1 MNYQK
6 HYDNLI
12 NRARNRILNS
22 YVESHHIIPKCVG
35 GTNAKSNLVD
45 LTPEEHYVA
54 HQLLVKIYHN
64 EQKLVYALRMM
75 CMAGNGKVKRRNK
88 EYAWV
93 RKIWSKTSSESQL
106 GKPRKPHTEETK
118 RKISEIQIGRPS
130 GMLGKHHTEERNKNL
145 SEKMKGKRTTLK
157 TREGRVNSEE
167 HRRKISESKKG
178 VKRDNFTPH
187 NKGVPMSEEQK
198 KKISETKRL
207 NKLAKSGGSN

>member
-12 NRARNRILNS
+12 NRAKNRILDS
-22 YVESHHIIPKCVG
+22 YSETHHIIPKCVG
-35 GTNAKSNLVD
+35 GTNDMSNLVN

-54 HQLLVKIYHN
+54 HQLLVKIYSG
-64 EQKLVYALRMM
+64 EGKLVYALRMM
-75 CMAGNGKVKRRNK
+75 CMAGNGKTKRSNK

-93 RKIWSKTSSESQL
+93 RKLWSKVSSENQK
-106 GKPRKPHTEETK
+106 GIPRKPHSAETK

-145 SEKMKGKRTTLK
+145 SEKMKGKRTTLR
-157 TREGRVNSEE
+157 TREGQINSDE

-178 VKRDNFTPH
+178 LKRENFVPH
-187 NKGVPMSEEQK
+187 NKGIPMSEEQK
-198 KKISETKRL
+198 KKISETKKL
-207 NKLAKSGGSN
+207 NKLAKQKGSN

>member
-6 HYDNLI
+6 HYDILI
-12 NRARNRILNS
+12 NRARGRILNS

-93 RKIWSKTSSESQL
+93 RKIWRKTSSESQV
-106 GKPRKPHTEETK
+106 GKPRKPHTEESK

-130 GMLGKHHTEERNKNL
+130 GMRGKHHTEERNKSL

-157 TREGRVNSEE
+157 TREGQINSEE

-207 NKLAKSGGSN
+207 NKLSKSGGSI

>member
-12 NRARNRILNS
+12 NRAKNRILDS
-22 YVESHHIIPKCVG
+22 YTEKHHIIPRCMG
-35 GTNAKSNLVD
+35 GLDIKENLVD

-54 HQLLVKIYHN
+54 HQFLVKIYPL
-64 EQKLVYALRMM
+64 EKKLVYALRMM
-75 CMAGNGKVKRRNK
+75 CMAGNGKTKRTNK

-93 RKIWSKTSSESQL
+93 RKVWAIVSSESQK
-106 GKPRKPHTEETK
+106 GKTFSHTEETK
-118 RKISEIQIGRPS
+118 QKISEAQIGRPS
-130 GMLGKHHTEERNKNL
+130 GMLGKHHTEERNKKL

-157 TREGRVNSEE
+157 TREGQKNSEE

-178 VKRDNFTPH
+178 KKRENFIPH

-198 KKISETKRL
+198 RKISETKRL
-207 NKLAKSGGSN
+207 KKLSKTD